1 MLSDHEELNAVVTAV
16 ASVGFAVDINGHEG
30 FIDQVKHPS
39 WWTGATRPVVGD
51 RLHTVVLDAS
61 RTPPRLSALPEDIR
75 VGRSLRYTDPL
86 IRACPPPS
94 SARRPV
100 DWPMVQERLGTAL
113 PADYKRLIEVY
124 GGGVFS
130 GVLWLMEPGCPDEM
144 YDLLA
149 QTVEREEIL
158 ADLWAVGEAKPA
170 ELEQDGARLVPW
182 GYSENGGEVLY
193 WLALPGVLPEEWPVI
208 LNEGRGPL
216 WEFHPTSS
224 CSRFLL
230 EVCTGSTGSYYF
242 SDLGDFVSP
251 SERGAFLPHA
261 ELIRP

>member
-1 MLSDHEELNAVVTAV
+1 MLSDHDEFDAVGAAV
-16 ASVGFAVDINGHEG
+16 A
-30 FIDQVKHPS
+30 
-39 WWTGATRPVVGD
+39 
-51 RLHTVVLDAS
+51 
-61 RTPPRLSALPEDIR
+61 PRA
-75 VGRSLRYTDPL
+75 GRSLRYTDPL

-100 DWPMVQERLGTAL
+100 DWPTVEEQLGTAL

-144 YDLLA
+144 YDLLV

-158 ADLWAVGEAKPA
+158 ADLWAAGEPKPA
-170 ELEQDGARLVPW
+170 ELEQSGARLVPW

-193 WLALPGVLPEEWPVI
+193 WLVLPGVPPEEWPVI

-230 EVCTGSTGSYYF
+230 EVCTESTGSYYF

-251 SERGAFLPHA
+251 SERGAFLPNA
-261 ELIRP
+261 ELLSPPDTDGIR